1 MEKALKL
8 ASEIKHL
15 QSTMYNGSSKH
26 RHNYQKAIRRKT
38 ADLKEYCQYKNFNYK
53 EIMGGNGK

>member
-26 RHNYQKAIRRKT
+26 RHNYQKAIQRKT
-38 ADLKEYCQYKNFNYK
+38 ADLKEYCGYKNLNYH
-53 EIMGGNGK
+53 EIMGGNVK